1 MLLVTIKIYAYFFSH
16 NIFLRIDILTP
27 STNDDTNEPKAVIN
41 ARILYESCINEDN
54 IETEGIDN
62 ILSMINQDL
71 GGWPILQGPSWD
83 NSTFNLLNL
92 LLRLRKYNND
102 IIFGIG
108 TSIDDKNSQQYDII
122 VSKNA

>member
-16 NIFLRIDILTP
+16 NICLCIDILTP